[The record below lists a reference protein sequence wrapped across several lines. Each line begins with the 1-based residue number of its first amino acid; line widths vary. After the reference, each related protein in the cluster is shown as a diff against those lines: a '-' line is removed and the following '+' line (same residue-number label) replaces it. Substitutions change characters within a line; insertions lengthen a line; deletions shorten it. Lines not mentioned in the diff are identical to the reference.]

1 MGAHRGHRG
10 SSSPSASHDGESG
23 SLHALS
29 VDAPSMPTG
38 SEPGPGAG
46 NSGTYADDGMKF
58 AESNEKTSDP
68 VSSIASVNGGA
79 SQPISS
85 RRGSTG
91 IKPHNPP
98 FSPPSGSG
106 NKGPAMASFDI
117 PPSPDR
123 SLLDPAES
131 FQSRKGD
138 SEEVNEKPSTATKSK
153 MSTSTARRPE
163 ANRPS
168 TKAAMTGSTTRTASA
183 PKPARGSAPG
193 RRGAAVASARPV
205 RRSGTLERRPKGTEP
220 EQTQAPVDDEAL
232 LDDARAKTPAAPLA
246 KEPLAASDID
256 IGMLDDEGAAAEEAA
271 AIRPRPEML
280 EPEPTTAEFIDL
292 EFTPLSRPD
301 SPRTNADRELKDIEE
316 GGGDSMLARYFR
328 DMALHPVMGPEE
340 ELETA
345 RAVERTEI
353 DHWVALLSYLPAA
366 EFVLDALCEDVTKAG
381 EDEVKAP
388 QVEELQKLV
397 KIAKKQK
404 YKLAPEHEK
413 AWAQLSSELATV
425 IRLPDSDRLWMSR
438 ASSIARD
445 LVREPDFEEDTIADT
460 EEGAPIRPPR
470 PTLPMSPS
478 YKRYLDRVEK
488 TFQAQHD
495 AKNRFVKANLR
506 LVVSIARR
514 YNRGRLPLIDLI
526 QEGNIGLMKA
536 VERFDHNR
544 GYRFS
549 TYASWWIRHAISR
562 ALADKGRAVRIPVHM
577 LDTYNRVARATQAII
592 ARTGHEPTI
601 EELEKETGV
610 PREKLDKVKD
620 FYAETPFSL
629 DRPVGDEDG
638 RKFIDFLQEENALSP
653 FDHLANRKWSDEVRR
668 LLTTLTPIESRIIR
682 WRFGLDDE
690 DELTLKE
697 IGDKYNLSR
706 ERIRQLQEQAL
717 VKIRKQMRDYY

>member
-1 MGAHRGHRG
+1 MKKGDQKSKRRSPDAKRASRKRLRGVLGA
-10 SSSPSASHDGESG
+10 SSHSVSARKKSNSSKRITGRREAG
-23 SLHALS
+23 GTQIAE
-29 VDAPSMPTG
+29 MPVNPTDLA
-38 SEPGPGAG
+38 SR
-46 NSGTYADDGMKF
+46 
-58 AESNEKTSDP
+58 
-68 VSSIASVNGGA
+68 IASVNGRFGKE
-79 SQPISS
+79 SS
-85 RRGSTG
+85 PRGKSVG
-91 IKPHNPP
+91 INEHLAP
-98 FSPPSGSG
+98 FSPPRGGASE
-106 NKGPAMASFDI
+106 ATMASTG
-117 PPSPDR
+117 SPTTSSKR
-123 SLLDPAES
+123 LSVHSSES
-131 FQSRKGD
+131 FHSRKSD
-138 SEEVNEKPSTATKSK
+138 LEDMNEKTSNATKST
-153 MSTSTARRPE
+153 MSTSTARRTE
-163 ANRPS
+163 AKRPS
-168 TKAAMTGSTTRTASA
+168 TKTTTRVGAAKASRPGSLQA
-183 PKPARGSAPG
+183 RLRSAAVPARRPGAPN
-193 RRGAAVASARPV
+193 
-205 RRSGTLERRPKGTEP
+205 ERR
-220 EQTQAPVDDEAL
+220 
-232 LDDARAKTPAAPLA
+232 A
-246 KEPLAASDID
+246 KEQDVQEKPVVQQEAQDDVAPAKPSTAHKEPIAASDMD
-256 IGMLDDEGAAAEEAA
+256 LGMLDDDSVEEPAL
-271 AIRPRPEML
+271 RPPRPTEL
-280 EPEPTTAEFIDL
+280 EPEPTAAEFIDL
-292 EFTPLSRPD
+292 EFSPLNRPD
-301 SPRTNADRELKDIEE
+301 TPRPTNERELKDIEE

-328 DMALHPVMGPEE
+328 DMALHPVMGPDE
-340 ELETA
+340 ELDTA
-345 RAVERTEI
+345 RMVERTEI

-366 EFVLDALCEDVTKAG
+366 EFVLEALAEDVAKAG
-381 EDEVKAP
+381 EEEVKAP
-388 QVEELQKLV
+388 QVQELQKLV
-397 KIAKKQK
+397 RHAKKQK
-404 YKLAPEHEK
+404 YKLAPEQDK
-413 AWAQLSSELATV
+413 QWAQLASELASV
-425 IRLPDSDRLWMSR
+425 IRLPDSDRLWMAR
-438 ASSIARD
+438 AGSIARD
-445 LVREPDFEEDTIADT
+445 LVREPDFDEDTIGDD
-460 EEGAPIRPPR
+460 EEGVMRPTR
-470 PTLPMSPS
+470 PTLPMSNA
-478 YKRYLDRVEK
+478 YRRYLDRVDR
-488 TFQAQHD
+488 TFQSQHD

>member
-1 MGAHRGHRG
+1 MT
-10 SSSPSASHDGESG
+10 SSD
-23 SLHALS
+23 
-29 VDAPSMPTG
+29 T
-38 SEPGPGAG
+38 
-46 NSGTYADDGMKF
+46 
-58 AESNEKTSDP
+58 
-68 VSSIASVNGGA
+68 
-79 SQPISS
+79 PI
-85 RRGSTG
+85 T
-91 IKPHNPP
+91 
-98 FSPPSGSG
+98 
-106 NKGPAMASFDI
+106 
-117 PPSPDR
+117 SPDR
-123 SLLDPAES
+123 TLLDPAES
-131 FQSRKGD
+131 FHSRKVEI
-138 SEEVNEKPSTATKSK
+138 EEVNDKPTHATKSK
-153 MSTSTARRPE
+153 MSTSTARRQE
-163 ANRPS
+163 VSRPTPKAQNTAS
-168 TKAAMTGSTTRTASA
+168 TATRASA
-183 PKPARGSAPG
+183 PKTTRVSAG
-193 RRGAAVASARPV
+193 GAALSTARHRPAGPAVGGAGPRTV
-205 RRSGTLERRPKGTEP
+205 RRSTAAAAIERRPKTAQAEQPAQAGDDLLTE
-220 EQTQAPVDDEAL
+220 EGALRAKQGAAPVA
-232 LDDARAKTPAAPLA
+232 A
-246 KEPLAASDID
+246 KEPLTAGGSDID
-256 IGMLDDEGAAAEEAA
+256 IGLLDDEAPEDTAL
-271 AIRPRPEML
+271 RPRTEIL
-280 EPEPTTAEFIDL
+280 EDPEPTATAEFIDL
-292 EFTPLSRPD
+292 EFSPLSRPD
-301 SPRTNADRELKDIEE
+301 VPRKDPDRELRDIED

-345 RAVERTEI
+345 RTVERTEI
-353 DHWVALLSYLPAA
+353 EHWVALLSYMPAA
-366 EFVLDALCEDVTKAG
+366 EHILEALTEDVAKAG

-388 QVEELQKLV
+388 QIAELQKL
-397 KIAKKQK
+397 AKLAEKQK
-404 YKLAPEHEK
+404 GKLAPEQEK
-413 AWAQLSSELATV
+413 EWNKLANELASV
-425 IRLPDSDRLWMSR
+425 IRLPDSDRIWMSR
-438 ASSIARD
+438 ALTIARD
-445 LVREPDFEEDTIADT
+445 LVREPDFEDDISDP
-460 EEGAPIRPPR
+460 EETR
-470 PTLPMSPS
+470 PTRPMLPMSTA
-478 YKRYLDRVEK
+478 YKKYLERVEK